1 MKSIFLPRSRIA
13 TTRIGFGC
21 AYLTGGFEAR
31 SNRSLVHAAFDLG
44 FRHYDVAPPYG
55 IGTAEAILGEALRA
69 RRHSVTIATKV
80 GLKRPSLTLRKQA
93 VRFVAQPIRR
103 LAPTVARSLGG
114 RLITASAGARDFS
127 LDAVKLSVFTSLK
140 QLQTDYL
147 DLLLLHEVSR
157 EDLND
162 ELLTFLDKE
171 RGSGTFLS
179 IGIATKSQKAAL
191 IIEDYPKFFDVVQ
204 YAWNAHDSMGFSDQ
218 THFHITHR
226 AILEAYRKIRAL
238 SLEDPRK
245 AKSLQDEV
253 GFDLGN
259 SENLS
264 KTLLGAA
271 VARNP
276 EGITLAGTRTFKHLR
291 VNASLLDGSQFVEA
305 GERLYQ
311 SLNNMVKHEAAQARC

>member
-31 SNRSLVHAAFDLG
+31 SNRRLVHAAFDLG

-55 IGTAEAILGEALRA
+55 IGTAEAVLGEALRG

-80 GLKRPSLTLRKQA
+80 GLKRPSLTLRRKA

-103 LAPTVARSLGG
+103 LAPAVARSLGS
-114 RLITASAGARDFS
+114 RLTTASTDARDFS
-127 LDAVKLSVFTSLK
+127 LDVVTSSIFTSLK

-179 IGIATKSQKAAL
+179 IGIATKSDKAAL
-191 IIEDYPKFFDVVQ
+191 IMDDYPKFFDVVQ
-204 YAWNAHDSMGFSDQ
+204 YEWNALDFAGFGGSA
-218 THFHITHR
+218 HFHITHR

-238 SLEDPRK
+238 ALEDPLK
-245 AKSLQDEV
+245 ARYLAEEV
-253 GFDLGN
+253 GFDLDD

-264 KTLLGAA
+264 KILLGAA

-276 EGITLAGTRTFKHLR
+276 NGITLAGTRTSKHLR

-305 GERLYQ
+305 GERLRRT
-311 SLNNMVKHEAAQARC
+311 LNNMARGEAE